1 MSAGRAAG
9 NGACGRPGPR
19 GGRGRGSGG
28 RRAATPE
35 AGGGARP
42 GPGGGAGRPGG
53 AGPRWRAALRAPAGT
68 RPGPNGGPEGRLR
81 CGCWNRGGGGRKE
94 AFARG
99 RSGAFRRRPRGVRVH
114 ANGAGTPRCGDGIF
128 SHARLAVT
136 ACARGACYTRIARGA
151 LGDRAPPQS
160 RRGRARAF
168 RLRGSPVSL
177 FARSAVRL
185 RTLRGCGTEP
195 PAGERA
201 VSCAPGPLCAERAR
215 GSSWDLK
222 VYW

>member
-19 GGRGRGSGG
+19 GGRGRGSWG

-68 RPGPNGGPEGRLR
+68 RPGPSGGPEGRLR

-160 RRGRARAF
+160 LGVAVPARSVCAGPRSRFLLGRRCGSARCADVARSRPQARGR
-168 RLRGSPVSL
+168 
-177 FARSAVRL
+177 
-185 RTLRGCGTEP
+185 
-195 PAGERA
+195 
-201 VSCAPGPLCAERAR
+201 
-215 GSSWDLK
+215 
-222 VYW
+222 